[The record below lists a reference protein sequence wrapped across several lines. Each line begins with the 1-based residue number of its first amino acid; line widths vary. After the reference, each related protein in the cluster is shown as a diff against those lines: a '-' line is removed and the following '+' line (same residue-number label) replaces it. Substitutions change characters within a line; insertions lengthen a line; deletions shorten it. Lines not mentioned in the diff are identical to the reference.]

1 LSSVTGGG
9 FLTVVLS
16 EGAIPAPRSERVV
29 TGQPS
34 DNQPGIPNGCF
45 GMDPQRI
52 NVIARPDRNLWM
64 AVLYGQVAVSN
75 GVCWDDITI
84 DAGFSYQRELKQHW
98 AIVGSFAEPNLD
110 EPAAL
115 LTCGLGR
122 PVLWRS
128 SEICQ

>member
-1 LSSVTGGG
+1 
-9 FLTVVLS
+9 
-16 EGAIPAPRSERVV
+16 V

-34 DNQPGIPNGCF
+34 DNQPDISGIPNGCF

-84 DAGFSYQRELKQHW
+84 DAGFSYQRELKQQW

-110 EPAAL
+110 ESATL
-115 LTCGLGR
+115 LACGLGR
-122 PVLWRS
+122 PVPWRS